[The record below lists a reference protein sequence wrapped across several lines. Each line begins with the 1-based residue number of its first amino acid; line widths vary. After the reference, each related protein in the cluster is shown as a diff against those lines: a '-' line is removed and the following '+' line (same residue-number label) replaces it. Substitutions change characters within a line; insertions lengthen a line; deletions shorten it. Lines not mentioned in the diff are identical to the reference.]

1 VGKYRSLGTLFNRVF
16 RNDLNANFTDV
27 DTDIL
32 AAKAEALAN
41 VNAQKTRVDNLIIGT
56 PQPSEIV
63 DARGTYSV
71 LRDRLNN
78 VDSSLAENASSVTSK
93 GAKTDGSNSLTA
105 ISSAISTSKEVIIPN
120 GEFTITNELVIINPV
135 NLTGKK
141 GSKITNTNTTSSGD
155 LKINSDD
162 VSLENIEL
170 NGMST
175 VQGLYTGG
183 AYKRLKIKK
192 SKLTSAKHG
201 IHINTAN
208 VEDVE
213 ISNNEITAT
222 GFGILTNNNAKNCKN
237 LNISFNKIYSSQSD
251 AIELNNPTTAT
262 GLTSDSFKQVKVIGN
277 TLTADEFGSGTTAG
291 FAVGI
296 ANTRDVVVLG
306 NIADKSRREGLHIED
321 DQENIIAVANVFNG
335 NLADGCRI
343 LPMAGAKPPTVS
355 NNHFIKKDLTKTDS
369 GIWRVFDVNGSLEVN
384 LPNNYIR
391 GFDTGL
397 WLDGKGYANINGCTI
412 EDCNIGVKTGDNAI
426 INGTVFTINTP
437 TLVQGKSGAIIDK
450 VISKTV
456 PTTILQYIGTAG
468 QEGATLKG
476 FNAKTTYTSTAGVA
490 NTINL
495 FPLPSLMT
503 GKIKI
508 VRNGADKIFYVAD
521 VSWDGTTLTVT
532 NPLKKNAGVIGSTFS
547 LLNNAGKLALSV
559 SNIANV
565 QTFDLYYDFDGVYY
579 QE

>member
-1 VGKYRSLGTLFNRVF
+1 MTVPTMNKLSTVFPIMIEKYEQFIPNIEGMGVPDKINTIIQYLNRIGKLSNDVVSDWNKVMVWVMDEGLNDSVIAKVDDLIAKGTFD
-16 RNDLNANFTDV
+16 DLLNGMFDDINNANTAFQT
-27 DTDIL
+27 T
-32 AAKAEALAN
+32 
-41 VNAQKTRVDNLIIGT
+41 VN
-56 PQPSEIV
+56 
-63 DARGTYSV
+63 
-71 LRDRLNN
+71 
-78 VDSSLAENASSVTSK
+78 SSLAESATSITSK
-93 GAKTDGSNSLTA
+93 GAKSDGSNSLTPILDTIA
-105 ISSAISTSKEVIIPN
+105 STKEVLVPS
-120 GEFTITNELVIINPV
+120 GEFTITNELGIITPV
-135 NLTGKK
+135 TINGKK
-141 GSKITNTNTTSSGD
+141 GSKITNTNTTASGD

-162 VSLENIEL
+162 VSLENFEL

-175 VQGLYTGG
+175 VQGLYT
-183 AYKRLKIKK
+183 ASVKRFKIRR
-192 SKLTSAKHG
+192 SKITSAKHG
-201 IHINTAN
+201 IHINAAN

-213 ISNNEITAT
+213 ITNSEINADSY
-222 GFGILTNNNAKNCKN
+222 GILTNSNAKNSKN
-237 LNISFNKIYSSQSD
+237 LNIAFNKVYSRISD

-277 TLTADEFGSGTTAG
+277 TLTADEYGSGTTAG

-321 DQENIIAVANVFNG
+321 DQENVIAVANVFNG

-397 WLDGKGYANINGCTI
+397 WLDGKGYANINGCTV

-426 INGTVFTINTP
+426 INGTIFTINTP
-437 TLVQGKSGAIIDK
+437 TLVQGKSGAIVDK
-450 VISKTV
+450 VISKTA

-468 QEGATLKG
+468 QEGVTLKG

-490 NTINL
+490 NTIDL

-521 VSWDGTTLTVT
+521 VSWDGTTLKVRR
-532 NPLKKNAGVIGSTFS
+532 NKI
-547 LLNNAGKLALSV
+547 
-559 SNIANV
+559 
-565 QTFDLYYDFDGVYY
+565 
-579 QE
+579 